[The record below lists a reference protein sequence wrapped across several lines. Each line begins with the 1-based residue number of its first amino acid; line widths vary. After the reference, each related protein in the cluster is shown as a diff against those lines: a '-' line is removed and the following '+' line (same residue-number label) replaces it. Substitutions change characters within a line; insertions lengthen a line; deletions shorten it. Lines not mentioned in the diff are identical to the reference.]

1 MAVKKITQKNNLLWC
16 KLTDERIQYFKI
28 SGIYLLRYGDAVT
41 AKIPLFT
48 NVKISDEERFFL
60 LPVDGFLGQQPQ
72 PLMVE
77 INGFGV
83 WDHNSEDRNLTA
95 ESRGGNAE

>member
-1 MAVKKITQKNNLLWC
+1 VKKITQKNDLLWC

-48 NVKISDEERFFL
+48 NVKISDEERFFSSASRWL
-60 LPVDGFLGQQPQ
+60 FGAAATAADGLG
-72 PLMVE
+72 
-77 INGFGV
+77 
-83 WDHNSEDRNLTA
+83 
-95 ESRGGNAE
+95 